1 MNALLRTLSAES
13 LKLRGTLAA
22 WMCLIAPTLVVALYV
37 LQMAFADYAHRQPA
51 SPAQAWWLFSQSAM
65 VLWALLMLPLFVT
78 LQAALLAGIDHGPQR
93 WKHLLALPLPRS
105 SHYFAKTLALAAMVA
120 AATMSMVVLVP
131 LGGWVLSVVQ
141 PKFGIA
147 GPPPWAMLVEHSL
160 ACTAAA
166 MLIVALH
173 TWAALRWRS
182 FTVAVSIGMTATVAG
197 FLIGQSARFGRF
209 YPWSLPLQVYA
220 ADGRFTTWA
229 VAVGLLGGLALTV
242 LGAIAFAR
250 REVE

>member
-37 LQMAFADYAHRQPA
+37 LQMAFADHAHRQPA
-51 SPAQAWWLFSQSAM
+51 PPAQAWWLFSQSAM

-78 LQAALLAGIDHGPQR
+78 LQAALLAGLDHGPQR

-141 PKFGIA
+141 PNFGIA
-147 GPPPWAMLVEHSL
+147 GPPPWAMLVGHSL

-182 FTVAVSIGMTATVAG
+182 FTVAVSIGMVATVAG

>member
-1 MNALLRTLSAES
+1 MIALARTLSAEV

-22 WMCLIAPTLVVALYV
+22 WMCVIAPGLVVSLYV
-37 LQMAFADYAHRQPA
+37 LQLSFMDYGHRPVA
-51 SPAQAWWLFSQSAM
+51 APEQAWSLFAQSAM
-65 VLWALLMLPLFVT
+65 VMWALLMLPLFVT
-78 LQAALLAGIDHGPQR
+78 LQAALLAGLEHGPDR

-105 SHYFAKTLALAAMVA
+105 AHYLAKTLVLAAMVA
-120 AATMSMVVLVP
+120 LSTLSMIVLVP
-131 LGGWVLSVVQ
+131 IGGAVLAMVQ
-141 PKFGIA
+141 PKAGIV
-147 GPPPWAMLVEHSL
+147 GPPPWELLASRSL

-173 TWAALRWRS
+173 TWASIRWRS

-197 FLIGQSARFGRF
+197 FLIGQSARFGKF
-209 YPWSLPLQVYA
+209 YPWTLPLQVHA

-229 VAVGLLGGLALTV
+229 VLAGLIGGLVVTT

-250 REVE
+250 REVQ

>member
-1 MNALLRTLSAES
+1 MNVLLRTLSAEA

-22 WMCLIAPTLVVALYV
+22 WMCLIAPSLVVALYV
-37 LQMAFADYAHRQPA
+37 LQMATSDYSKRAPAAGADAWSLFA
-51 SPAQAWWLFSQSAM
+51 QSTM

-78 LQAALLAGIDHGPQR
+78 LQAALLAGLDHGPQR

-105 SHYFAKTLALAAMVA
+105 SHYFAKALALAAMVA

-131 LGGWVLSVVQ
+131 VGGWVLSILQ

-147 GPPPWAMLVEHSL
+147 GPAPWAMLVERSL
-160 ACTAAA
+160 AATAAA

-197 FLIGQSARFGRF
+197 FLVGQSARFGRF
-209 YPWSLPLQVYA
+209 YPWSLPLQVHA

-229 VAVGLLGGLALTV
+229 VAAGLAGGVALTV

-250 REVE
+250 REVD